1 MRPYRT
7 VLFVPAHKPDW
18 APKALNAG
26 ADAIVLDLEDSVPL
40 EEKAH
45 ARTLIPGT
53 IADLRA
59 RSSSVGIFVRVNP
72 HGTGF
77 TGRDL
82 EAAIVPGLTGVFTPK
97 VDSRED
103 IIRYD
108 ALVEHFEAVSGVAG
122 LEYIVPVETVAGIH
136 NCREVARASSRVGA
150 MIGPSSAHADI
161 ARAVGYEWTPEG
173 NEALYLRSRILL
185 ACREAGIH
193 ALTGLW
199 ENLEDLDGL
208 TQFALRG
215 RGLGFRGMVVIHPSH
230 VSPVNDAFSAS
241 AEDIEFYEGMV
252 SAYEAA
258 AAQGQGALRYRGTH
272 IDKAH
277 YDKALDW
284 LAAAREFGAPSERTL

>member
-7 VLFVPAHKPDW
+7 VLFVPAHKPHW

-26 ADAIVLDLEDSVPL
+26 ADAIVLDLEDSVPA

-45 ARTLIPGT
+45 ARTLIADT
-53 IADLRA
+53 IADLRS
-59 RSSSVGIFVRVNP
+59 RSESVGIFVRVNP
-72 HGTGF
+72 HGTGL

-82 EAAIVPGLTGVFTPK
+82 EAAVVQGLTGVFTPK
-97 VDSRED
+97 VDSATD
-103 IIRYD
+103 IVRYD
-108 ALVEHFEAVSGVAG
+108 ALVEHFEAVAGVSGI
-122 LEYIVPVETVAGIH
+122 EYIVPVETVAGIH
-136 NCREVARASSRVGA
+136 NCREVASASPRVGA

-173 NEALYLRSRILL
+173 LETLYLRSRILL

-199 ENLEDLDGL
+199 EDLDDVDGL
-208 TQFALRG
+208 TQFARRG
-215 RGLGFRGMVVIHPSH
+215 RSLGFRGMVVIHPSH
-230 VSPVNDAFSAS
+230 VAPVNDGFSAS
-241 AEDIEFYEGMV
+241 ADDIAFYEGMV
-252 SAYEAA
+252 EAYEEA

-277 YDKALDW
+277 YDKAQDW
-284 LAAAREFGAPSERTL
+284 LAAARAFGSSAERKH